1 MGIVLLIP
9 ARAGGEAMYIRY
21 KEMTDSLDYV
31 IVIGGHNDA
40 FKLDSIGGIDNF
52 KAKLEILCKGL
63 VEKYSTAKI
72 FFLYPMEL

>member
-1 MGIVLLIP
+1 
-9 ARAGGEAMYIRY
+9 
-21 KEMTDSLDYV
+21 MTDSLDYV

-63 VEKYSTAKI
+63 VEKYSTAKS
-72 FFLYPMEL
+72 FLYPMEL